1 MIRQFRNLTPVN
13 IVFLVVIAL
22 VLRVAAFAQLPET
35 LEFNFVESFFRLLLP
50 VPTESP
56 FSPSVN
62 VTLALTIIIIQ
73 AILLNRIVNR
83 YNLLGKPSFLPA
95 LMYVTSSA
103 VLMPFLVL
111 SPTLL
116 CNFLLIWLIEKFL
129 SIYRRTDIGSVVF
142 DMGMIVGLG
151 TLIYFPF
158 IAMLV
163 LLYVCLL
170 IFRPFSWREWF
181 VGLLGFATIY
191 FFVAVFYYLNDA
203 TDKFFRIWLPLA
215 TPFPNRLEIK
225 FYDYTV
231 LIPLIVILTLS
242 AFSLRQNFFRSY
254 VHVRKSFQV
263 LSILFIL
270 AMISFY
276 LKPQVRIYHFLLG
289 APAVSIFMAYYFLHA
304 KKKWIFE
311 SLYFLLLA
319 FIIYF
324 QFV

>member
-13 IVFLVVIAL
+13 IFFLVVIAL
-22 VLRVAAFAQLPET
+22 VLRVGAFVQLPEA

-50 VPTESP
+50 VPAQSP

-62 VTLALTIIIIQ
+62 VILALAIIVIQ

-116 CNFLLIWLIEKFL
+116 CNFFLIWLIEKFL

-163 LLYVCLL
+163 LMYVCLM
-170 IFRPFSWREWF
+170 IFRPFSWREWL

-191 FFVAVFYYLNDA
+191 FFVGVFYYVNDA
-203 TDKFFRIWLPLA
+203 TDKFFSIWLPLA

-225 FYDYTV
+225 FYDYIV
-231 LIPLIVILTLS
+231 LIPLIVILILS

-254 VHVRKSFQV
+254 VQVRKSFQV

-304 KKKWIFE
+304 KKKWVFE